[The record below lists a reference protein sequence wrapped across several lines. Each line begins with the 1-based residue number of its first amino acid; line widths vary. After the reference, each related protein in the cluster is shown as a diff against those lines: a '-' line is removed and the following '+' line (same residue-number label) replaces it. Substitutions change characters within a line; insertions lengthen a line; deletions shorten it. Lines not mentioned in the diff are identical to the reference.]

1 MSDDQTQGAIRKA
14 VGHVQSGIGT
24 LTGDERVHVKG
35 KLNESAGSAQNAL
48 GKAKELVAQAQ
59 VQGKPVV
66 ADIER
71 RLNNKPFTAI
81 AIGVV
86 LGWLLR
92 GGPKKVYIRK

>member
-1 MSDDQTQGAIRKA
+1 MSHDRTQGAIREG
-14 VGHVQSGIGT
+14 VGRVQSGVGT
-24 LTGDERVHVKG
+24 LTGDERVHVRG
-35 KLNESAGSAQNAL
+35 KLNEATGSAQNAL
-48 GKAKELVAQAQ
+48 GKAKELVAQAR

-71 RLNNKPFTAI
+71 RLNDKPFTAI

-92 GGPKKVYIRK
+92 GGPKKVYIRR